1 MSRHLMMY
9 GPGDGLPAYEVDGG
23 YFTPLYWG
31 KDSHGAMAAG
41 VGHILRAQ
49 QTHVASK
56 ALWRVVGSSK
66 IADSYFFVEGMQP
79 GDILGLGTGHFT
91 QLKYKWPGN
100 GIIYVD
106 EISVPFGFAVWNQDN
121 PGERNV
127 TLKRIKLL

>member
-1 MSRHLMMY
+1 MRRHLMMQ
-9 GPGDGLPAYEVDGG
+9 GLGDGLPAYEVYPA
-23 YFTPLYWG
+23 YFNPNNWG
-31 KDSHGAMAAG
+31 ADSHGAMADG
-41 VGHILRAQ
+41 VGYILKAQ

-56 ALWRVVGSSK
+56 ALWQVSGNSRIV
-66 IADSYFFVEGMQP
+66 DSYFLVEGLQP
-79 GDILGLGTGHFT
+79 GDILGLGTGYFT
-91 QLKYKWPGN
+91 QLKYKWPKN